1 MKQNKTKLL
10 EVLEKLKKEKG
21 KLPFQLNVID
31 ELHINEN
38 AHSRILQKLLQY
50 RTPDGKFE
58 LLQSLIN
65 YIKTKKMKF
74 SAMPE
79 IVSPEIMQEEARIDL
94 WVRDRDYAIIFEN
107 KVYDANDK
115 EAQLER
121 YINITKELGYDLSQ
135 IYVVYLSSRDGHGPD
150 TQTWGSYKEEFEPRY
165 VNLSFSDDIRAWL
178 KRDVLPNL
186 RNNRNEETLLI
197 SAVVQY
203 ADYLDG
209 LFSQRDADKIVNYLD
224 KSLGYNNAKDW
235 YNMVVR
241 KDKAEQLIALLN
253 ESKGE
258 EALEDALEEAL
269 RKAAEAERK
278 ALTAFLKTK
287 YSDHLN
293 LETARDEL
301 KTLIENDLDAA
312 DSYIKP
318 PVAGAGYQGG
328 VLVPYD
334 GKMFLLSIGYRKG
347 WWYCQLEEGCG
358 YNFDSE
364 ALKEIRAILDEKYPQ
379 CILKTFKGYD
389 NVLAAYHV
397 FKQVLC
403 RMQGRGVE
411 MDGVERDELKA
422 LIKSDFPKMAYYSDP
437 QSGSQNYGGLIL
449 NYDGTEFLLYVGYD
463 GQWYCQLEVA
473 PELKAAYDFD
483 SEAVKGIRA
492 ILDNS
497 HGGNNS
503 QCIWKYLALH
513 ENNMLGAYRVF
524 KQVAY
529 VMYEPELFAEIDD

>member
-1 MKQNKTKLL
+1 MEQNKTKLL

-79 IVSPEIMQEEARIDL
+79 IVSPEITQEEARIDL

-107 KVYDANDK
+107 KVYDANDE
-115 EAQLER
+115 EAQLKR
-121 YINITKELGYDLSQ
+121 YIDKTKDLGYDLSQ

-150 TQTWGSYKEEFEPRY
+150 TQTWGPYKEEFEPRY
-165 VNLSFSDDIRAWL
+165 VNLSFCDNIREWL
-178 KRDVLPNL
+178 KLDVLPNL

-241 KDKAEQLIALLN
+241 KDKAQQLIALLN

-258 EALEDALEEAL
+258 EAL
-269 RKAAEAERK
+269 
-278 ALTAFLKTK
+278 TAFLKSK

-293 LETARDEL
+293 LEMARDEL
-301 KTLIENDLDAA
+301 KTLIESDLGAA
-312 DSYIKP
+312 DCYIKP
-318 PVAGAGYQGG
+318 QVAGAGYQGG
-328 VLVPYD
+328 VLVRYD
-334 GKMFLLSIGYRKG
+334 GKEFLLSIGHRYG
-347 WWYCQLEEGCG
+347 WWYCQLELASEYEGCG

-403 RMQGRGVE
+403 RMQGRVVE

-422 LIKSDFPKMAYYSDP
+422 LIKSDFPEMTYYSDP
-437 QSGSQNYGGLIL
+437 QGGSQNYGGLIL

-463 GQWYCQLEVA
+463 GRWYCQLEVA
-473 PELKAAYDFD
+473 PELKAAGRQYDFD

-497 HGGNNS
+497 DGGNSS
-503 QCIWKYLALH
+503 QCIWKYLARH

-529 VMYEPELFAEIDD
+529 VMYDPELFAEIDD